1 MTQISINLLGIEQKE
16 ALSRKGI
23 PLDKGWIIAIASIL
37 ISGILLLITNNVLG
51 GMVARAEDTKK
62 ENETKIAEL
71 DKKIAEIKTLETERN
86 NLQMEEKIL
95 RYVTGENYKWSF
107 FLQEIRAL
115 MPIDVSI
122 NDLKI
127 GPTGD
132 FTLTGTTTDHRTV
145 ALYLASLQ
153 NSKLL
158 TEVVLQSSVKDT
170 KSTTFVITCKKA
182 S

>member
-1 MTQISINLLGIEQKE
+1 LTQISINLLGIEQKE

-23 PLDKGWIIAIASIL
+23 PLDKGWIIAIASIV
-37 ISGILLLITNNVLG
+37 ISGILLLVTNNILG
-51 GMVARAEDTKK
+51 NMVARAEETKK
-62 ENETKIAEL
+62 ENEAKIAEL

-127 GPTGD
+127 GP
-132 FTLTGTTTDHRTV
+132 RR
-145 ALYLASLQ
+145 
-153 NSKLL
+153 
-158 TEVVLQSSVKDT
+158 
-170 KSTTFVITCKKA
+170 
-182 S
+182 